1 MVVDT
6 KFENLFLNVSIKA
19 ALASYYFVGKK
30 DKNAADKAAVDA
42 MRAELNKINMKG
54 KIVIGEGEL
63 DEAPMLFIGEVPLEN
78 SIGILFLF
86 EKLIYERIVEV
97 FTSSVTG
104 IIKVPIDNSSSL
116 DSISLREFFCVF
128 SVRNF

>member
-1 MVVDT
+1 
-6 KFENLFLNVSIKA
+6 
-19 ALASYYFVGKK
+19 
-30 DKNAADKAAVDA
+30 
-42 MRAELNKINMKG
+42 
-54 KIVIGEGEL
+54 
-63 DEAPMLFIGEVPLEN
+63 MLFIGEVPLEN
-78 SIGILFLF
+78 SIGILFLL

-104 IIKVPIDNSSSL
+104 IIKVPMDNSSSL